1 MSYLYALTEEL
12 VAALQAKGAQPMI
25 EEGDEC
31 EVLRFVDSELY
42 YSVDGTSVSLNEFA
56 AVGGNVMVSYWGN
69 PRGRSLTDFAAEIV
83 RESLP
88 LVAERSSNQP

>member
-12 VAALQAKGAQPMI
+12 VAALQAKGVQPMI

-31 EVLRFVDSELY
+31 EILRFGDSDLY
-42 YSVDGTSVSLNEFA
+42 YSVDCTSVSLNEFA
-56 AVGGNVMVSYWGN
+56 AVGGNVMESCWGN
-69 PRGRSLTDFAAEIV
+69 PLGRSLTDFAAEIV

-88 LVAERSSNQP
+88 LFVERSSIQP